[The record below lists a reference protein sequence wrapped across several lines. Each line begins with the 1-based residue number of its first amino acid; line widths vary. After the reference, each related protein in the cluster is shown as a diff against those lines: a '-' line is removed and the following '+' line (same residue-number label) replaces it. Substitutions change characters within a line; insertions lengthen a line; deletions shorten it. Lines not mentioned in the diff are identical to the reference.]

1 MFADDEDP
9 VERTADLR
17 DHRVP
22 GNEADHVPHVNLGKQ
37 HPANYRSLG
46 ALDKE
51 VGTAMRMPDQI
62 RCRVAVTSHYPVA
75 P

>member
-1 MFADDEDP
+1 MMKIRLNEP
-9 VERTADLR
+9 RTFVTIACRATKPTD
-17 DHRVP
+17 
-22 GNEADHVPHVNLGKQ
+22 VPHVNLGKQ
-37 HPANYRSLG
+37 QPANCRSLG

-51 VGTAMRMPDQI
+51 VGTAIRMPGQI